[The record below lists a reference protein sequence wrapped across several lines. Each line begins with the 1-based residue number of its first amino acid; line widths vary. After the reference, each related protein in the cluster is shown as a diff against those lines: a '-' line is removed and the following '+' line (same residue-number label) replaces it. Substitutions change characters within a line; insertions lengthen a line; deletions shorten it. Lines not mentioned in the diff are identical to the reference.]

1 MSARKIYRI
10 LGVTAAMAC
19 ALTACVHND
28 PASAGPCTDVEVV
41 SGRGT
46 GEAPGVGYNGQ
57 AFIDDLRPKIPGR
70 SLGVYPVNYPA
81 SDDIAKSLAAGADDA
96 RAHVQS
102 RVANCPNTRIVL
114 TGHSQGAAVMDLVTQ
129 QLPPEAAEHI
139 AAVAV
144 FGNPRGTFA
153 RKEMGGSSPPTLNP
167 LYLPKTIDLCVPND
181 PVCTEGT
188 DWDAHQAY
196 IRLGM
201 VDQAATFVAGKLQ

>member
-1 MSARKIYRI
+1 MRARKISRI
-10 LGVTAAMAC
+10 LGATAAMAC
-19 ALTACVHND
+19 VLSACAHTNH
-28 PASAGPCTDVEVV
+28 ATAGPCTDVEVV
-41 SGRGT
+41 SARGT
-46 GEAPGVGYNGQ
+46 GESPGPGYNGQ
-57 AFIDDLRPKIPGR
+57 AFVDALRPKIPGK
-70 SLGVYPVNYPA
+70 SLGVYAVDYPA

-129 QLPPEAAEHI
+129 QLPPEAADHV

-167 LYLPKTIDLCVPND
+167 LYLPKTIDLCVPDD

-188 DWDAHQAY
+188 NWDAHQHY
-196 IRLGM
+196 ISSGM
-201 VDQAATFVAGKLQ
+201 VSQAATFVAGRL